1 VYVKAVYPSLSASE
15 PASEAIIWDAILAGP
30 SAPWDQRHF
39 VHPDPAAKNSKTKSK
54 TSRLPKVSKKKA
66 AQLAKAAP
74 KAASPFPAG
83 ELHLATQRPKY
94 QITDVGGKLQNRTDV
109 VLQVGWNVQPWV
121 GALTWTN
128 WETVGVWKGFVG
140 GKSEAFQFPEIG
152 KKTVVDKKDLETEKG
167 TEGYRLVVGE
177 EQPLRKAGKV

>member
-1 VYVKAVYPSLSASE
+1 VYPSLTPTE

-39 VHPDPAAKNSKTKSK
+39 VHPDPSSKTPATKK
-54 TSRLPKVSKKKA
+54 SRLPKVSKKKA
-66 AQLAKAAP
+66 AALAAAAAGSKKAT
-74 KAASPFPAG
+74 ASSPYPMG

-94 QITDVGGKLQNRTDV
+94 QITDIGGKLQNRTDV

-140 GKSEAFQFPEIG
+140 GQSEAFVFPEIG

-177 EQPLRKAGKV
+177 EQPVRKAGKV

>member
-1 VYVKAVYPSLSASE
+1 VYPSNTALDAD
-15 PASEAIIWDAILAGP
+15 SEAIIWDAILPGP

-39 VHPDPAAKNSKTKSK
+39 VHPDPSSKNSKSNSKTK

-66 AQLAKAAP
+66 AQLAKTAP
-74 KAASPFPAG
+74 KPASPFPAG
-83 ELHLATQRPKY
+83 ELHLAMQRPKY
-94 QITDVGGKLQNRTDV
+94 QITDAGGKLQNRTSV
-109 VLQVGWNVQPWV
+109 MLQVGWNVQPWV

-128 WETVGVWKGFVG
+128 WKTVGVWKGFVG
-140 GKSEAFQFPEIG
+140 GESEEFQFPEIG

-177 EQPLRKAGKV
+177 EQPLRKAGKA